1 MTEAIATAK
10 QDAVAAKQAV
20 ITTKLLLVGAAIS
33 AILLL
38 VGVPVLATMMVVIGG
53 NAQAMCA
60 NHTISQSQGDEQK
73 RVPLDGSW
81 QTTSD
86 WGTRTHPIRGDTSHH
101 YGLDFGGDK
110 TVVAASPGA
119 VDATP
124 TTGGEGNQVALDHG
138 DGVQTKYKHLASR
151 TVKEGDTVSSGEQI
165 GVMGNTGNWT
175 TGAHL
180 HFEVWKNGSDID
192 PRTWL
197 ALGDKKSGTGAEK
210 TSGDGTQTRS
220 QAQPD
225 SGGTREHR
233 ARNDVDVDAHPV
245 DRSQPSQASAPAPA
259 NTPDQVAGYSG
270 DQLANAATIM
280 QVGQDM
286 GLDAP
291 TVTLGVMTAMG
302 ESSLV
307 NVEHGDAA
315 GPDSRGVFQQRAGW
329 GPEDKRMDVAAA
341 ARMFFD
347 ELVSI
352 DGYHDLEPT
361 IAAHRTQ
368 RNADPYHYEQF
379 WVPAKKIVA
388 AIGDN
393 HDLAAELGD
402 GSGFAGCEAIA
413 EGPSDSADDGR
424 SADGS
429 GKAGF
434 DCSGLVLYAV
444 HQATGKT
451 LPRTTVPQ
459 MHDDQ
464 GTKVDRDWEAI
475 QPGDVIGFSQ
485 TNSADDIDHDGIYIG
500 GGKMVHAPRPGKTV
514 EITRIKNNDYWETQT
529 WRIKRF
535 TD

>member
-10 QDAVAAKQAV
+10 QAAVAAKQAV

-81 QTTSD
+81 QTTSE
-86 WGTRTHPIRGDTSHH
+86 WGKRTHPIRGDTSHH
-101 YGLDFGGDK
+101 YGLDFGGAS

-124 TTGGEGNQVALDHG
+124 TTGGEGNQVVLDHG

-165 GVMGNTGNWT
+165 GVMGNTGSWT

-233 ARNDVDVDAHPV
+233 AGDDVDVEAHTV

-259 NTPDQVAGYSG
+259 NIPDEVAGYSG

-286 GLDAP
+286 GLDAH

-413 EGPSDSADDGR
+413 EGPSDSAVGGSGDDIVAAATDQIGVPYVWGGGDTNGPTEGTADGR

-434 DCSGLVLYAV
+434 GCSGLGRV
-444 HQATGKT
+444 
-451 LPRTTVPQ
+451 
-459 MHDDQ
+459 
-464 GTKVDRDWEAI
+464 
-475 QPGDVIGFSQ
+475 
-485 TNSADDIDHDGIYIG
+485 
-500 GGKMVHAPRPGKTV
+500 
-514 EITRIKNNDYWETQT
+514 
-529 WRIKRF
+529 
-535 TD
+535 